1 MVTLSGVSKT
11 YSGTAKV
18 LDQINLDLRKGDFI
32 YVVGGSGAGK
42 SSLLRMLATEE
53 APSEGSVSL
62 FGYSLSSV
70 TPTTLKAIRRTL
82 GYVPQDIKLISDLSV
97 FDNIALSI
105 SLAGRRGLAPDVRD
119 QIMELLEKMGLTA
132 QSDTAAS
139 KLSGGEAQRV
149 AIARA
154 LIRKPELIIAD
165 EPTGAQD
172 KDYTWLIMDLF
183 LKANLQGSTV
193 VIATH
198 DREIVRRVR
207 KRCALLK
214 GGRMMLEEGV
224 SIY

>member
-97 FDNIALSI
+97 FDNVALSI